1 MSLRRLSAVLGIG
14 ALLLALSA
22 PAAAHHL
29 VVTPP
34 GGGNGA
40 DHWVGGPAPPEG
52 LPDNAKGRGLHETPL
67 PGVLLAASHSAGPN
81 DDKGLVQ
88 ACLATR
94 ENASAVSF
102 VPPPPGVPD
111 TDCMHGEPLP

>member
-1 MSLRRLSAVLGIG
+1 LRRLSAVLGIG

-34 GGGNGA
+34 GGGNGT

-52 LPDNAKGRGLHETPL
+52 LPDNAKGRGLHETPTA
-67 PGVLLAASHSAGPN
+67 GVLLAASHSAGPN

-94 ENASAVSF
+94 ENASPVSF
-102 VPPPPGVPD
+102 VPPPPGVD
-111 TDCMHGEPLP
+111 TDCKHGEPLP